1 MKCLFPRALAWFAA
15 PLLAVFGAYSCGDEP
30 QVRVS
35 VAPAPPNSGFLVD
48 PVPAVGGGPAVDP
61 AQCLQETREAQ
72 ALGLDIYVMLD
83 SSLSMDELLPAQTSG
98 AGAGETKWD
107 AVRGALAAFI
117 EAPETASIGV
127 GLQYFPQVA
136 PGVPFSCSRN
146 DDCGATGG
154 ACSNSRCVSAG
165 RGQLPNGDSVS
176 LLSEASDTACLDD
189 TECTGAGQSCRS
201 ILGQC
206 VYAPG
211 ELDFPDGSLL
221 PAGVPALCSSADD
234 CASLPGSVCEEVG
247 VCERSVNGQSVAC
260 TRSVGCSAVGGGTCV
275 RPGHVCAEQKLCQ
288 VSEYGTPAVPI
299 RRDATRA
306 SDILASLAERE
317 LAGPTPTGPALQGA
331 LQHAQSWAGQHP
343 DRQVITVVVTDGF
356 PTNCSPQ
363 GIPEI
368 AALAEAANR
377 GAQPVHTFFVGVF
390 SDQDLGLDGSER
402 LDELARAGGSRQAVV
417 INTANDVAQDFLIAL
432 DAIRDTSSR
441 CNFRL
446 DSSDLDLDR
455 VNLEVVDQVGATTQ
469 LFNVGDAVSC
479 ADQQG
484 WFYER
489 DDNGARRQITVCPS
503 TCRGLVAG
511 NLRTNLAIGC
521 ATRIR

>member
-1 MKCLFPRALAWFAA
+1 MKCLLPRVLGWFAA
-15 PLLAVFGAYSCGDEP
+15 PLLAAFGVYSCGDEP
-30 QVRVS
+30 QVRVA
-35 VAPAPPNSGFLVD
+35 VAPNPPNSGFID
-48 PVPAVGGGPAVDP
+48 PALTGDPPTAEDP

-83 SSLSMDELLPAQTSG
+83 SSLSMDELLQAQASG
-98 AGAGETKWD
+98 ANDTKWD
-107 AVRGALAAFI
+107 AVKSALAAFI
-117 EAPETASIGV
+117 EAPETANIGV
-127 GLQYFPQVA
+127 GLQYFPQVE
-136 PGVPFSCSRN
+136 PGVPFSCNRN
-146 DDCGATGG
+146 EDCGTTGG
-154 ACSNSRCVSAG
+154 ACSNSRCVSAAS
-165 RGQLPNGDSVS
+165 GQLPTGESVS
-176 LLSEASDTACLDD
+176 LLSAASETVCLDAGD
-189 TECTGAGQSCRS
+189 CTGAGQSCRS

-211 ELDFPDGSLL
+211 GLDFPQGSLL
-221 PAGVPALCSSADD
+221 PAGVPALCSGPDD
-234 CASLPGSVCEEVG
+234 CESLPGSVCEEVG
-247 VCERSVNGQSVAC
+247 SCDQLVNGQRVAC
-260 TRSVGCSAVGGGTCV
+260 TRSVGCAAGGGTCV
-275 RPGHVCAEQKLCQ
+275 RAGHVCTEQKLCQ

-299 RRDATRA
+299 RRDAARG
-306 SDILASLAERE
+306 SDILASLAARE

-331 LQHAQSWAGQHP
+331 LQHAQSWAAQHT

-356 PTNCSPQ
+356 PTNCSPL
-363 GIPEI
+363 GIPDI

-390 SDQDLGLDGSER
+390 SDQDLGLDGTAR

-417 INTANDVAQDFLIAL
+417 INTANDVAQDFLLAL

-446 DSSDLDLDR
+446 EASGLDLDR
-455 VNLEVVDQVGATTQ
+455 VNLEVVNESGATTQ
-469 LFNVGDAVSC
+469 LFNVGEAATC

-484 WFYER
+484 WFYET
-489 DDNGARRQITVCPS
+489 DGNGTRSQITVCPS
-503 TCRGLVAG
+503 TCRGLIAG

>member
-1 MKCLFPRALAWFAA
+1 VKCLLPRALGGFAA
-15 PLLAVFGAYSCGDEP
+15 SSLAVFGAYSCGDEP
-30 QVRVS
+30 QVRVA
-35 VAPAPPNSGFLVD
+35 VAPSPPSPPNSGFVD
-48 PVPAVGGGPAVDP
+48 PDPTGGTPVDADP

-83 SSLSMDELLPAQTSG
+83 SSLSMDDLLQAQASG
-98 AGAGETKWD
+98 ANDTKWD
-107 AVRGALAAFI
+107 AVKSALAAFI
-117 EAPETASIGV
+117 EAPETATIGV
-127 GLQYFPQVA
+127 GLQYFPQVE
-136 PGVPFSCSRN
+136 PGVPFSCNSN
-146 DDCGATGG
+146 DDCGTTGG

-165 RGQLPNGDSVS
+165 SGQLPNGDSVS
-176 LLSEASDTACLDD
+176 LLSAASDTACLDD
-189 TECTGAGQSCRS
+189 TECTGSGQSCRS

-211 ELDFPDGSLL
+211 GLDFPDGSLL
-221 PAGVPALCSSADD
+221 PAGVPALCSGPDD
-234 CASLPGSVCEEVG
+234 CESLPGSVCEEVG
-247 VCERSVNGQSVAC
+247 SCDRLVNGQRVAC
-260 TRSVGCSAVGGGTCV
+260 TRSVGCSGGAGICV
-275 RPGHVCAEQKLCQ
+275 RPGHACSEQKLCQ

-299 RRDATRA
+299 RRDSSRA
-306 SDILASLAERE
+306 RDILASLAARE

-331 LQHAQSWAGQHP
+331 LQHAQSWAGDHP

-356 PTNCSPQ
+356 PTNCSPL

-368 AALAEAANR
+368 ASLAENANR

-390 SDQDLGLDGSER
+390 SDQDLGLDGAAR

-417 INTANDVAQDFLIAL
+417 INTANDVAQDFLLAL

-446 DSSDLDLDR
+446 DASGLDLDR
-455 VNLEVVDQVGATTQ
+455 VNLEVVDDRGTTTQ
-469 LFNVGDAVSC
+469 LLNVGDAATC

-489 DDNGARRQITVCPS
+489 DDNGTRRQITVCPS
-503 TCRGLVAG
+503 TCRGLIG
-511 NLRTNLAIGC
+511 GGLRTNLAIGC